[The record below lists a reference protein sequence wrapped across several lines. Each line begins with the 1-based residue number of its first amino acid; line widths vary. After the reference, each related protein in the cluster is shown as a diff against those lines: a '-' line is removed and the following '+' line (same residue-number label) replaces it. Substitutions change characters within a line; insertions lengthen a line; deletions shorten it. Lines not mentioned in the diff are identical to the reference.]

1 MRFLVHILL
10 LQSLVAVAHANSCE
24 CSAPIP
30 SAGLLVD
37 LDADK
42 GALLETNPE
51 IAGEGHKEGEVA
63 VWANQADEAKLN
75 EFTNFR
81 PGGRPSLRTNIA
93 EIGGHSAIVFTEDE
107 LVNGDAD
114 ALDHLTTGSGFTW
127 AFVLAAHA
135 QHPTRASY
143 HNVNAFFGN
152 LKNGAEYEG
161 FWAGL
166 HDDNTLFIGSRNSLS
181 FGRWNGDNPKIVGP
195 KLEVGRFYVIAG
207 RMQSG
212 RGAVLVELF
221 VNDSKPFAVDTFVV
235 VPDADPSKLAIGQE
249 RDATNH
255 PGKESFDGEIARAL
269 IWERPLTNDELSAVV
284 ESLKSDYMI
293 SVD

>member
-1 MRFLVHILL
+1 MRILVQVLL
-10 LQSLVAVAHANSCE
+10 LQSLVTVTLGNPCD
-24 CSAPIP
+24 CSPPLPA
-30 SAGLLVD
+30 AGLVVD

-42 GALLETNPE
+42 GVLRETNPE

-93 EIGGHSAIVFTEDE
+93 EIGGRSAIVFAEDE
-107 LVNGDAD
+107 LINGDED
-114 ALDHLTTGSGFTW
+114 ALDHLTTGSGYTW

-135 QHPTRASY
+135 QQPTRAPY

-152 LKNGAEYEG
+152 LKNGPEFEG

-181 FGRWNGDNPKIVGP
+181 FGRWNGDNPKVVGP
-195 KLEVGRFYVIAG
+195 KLDVGRFYVIAG

-221 VNDSKPFAVDTFVV
+221 VNDSEPVAVETFVV
-235 VPDADPSKLAIGQE
+235 VPSADPSKLAIGQE

-255 PGKESFDGEIARAL
+255 PGKESFNGEIARAL

-284 ESLKSDYMI
+284 DSLKSGYKI
-293 SVD
+293 SGN